1 MRAPLQTGAHGVGDE
16 WEGAPAGWVPLGSA
30 QTRGG
35 GGTYGAVYVFPFPR
49 LLPSLASRGHCPV
62 VPPHGVG
69 GAPAVVGAG
78 RRREVEA
85 VEAVAVLPSPS
96 GRQPNSSR

>member
-35 GGTYGAVYVFPFPR
+35 GGALMGQSMFSLSLDCYPR
-49 LLPSLASRGHCPV
+49 WPLAATARWSRHTASEGRPPWL
-62 VPPHGVG
+62 VPG
-69 GAPAVVGAG
+69 GAA
-78 RRREVEA
+78 RWKR
-85 VEAVAVLPSPS
+85 
-96 GRQPNSSR
+96 